1 MRAYQIPLH
10 WLAVSQVNPDIILT
24 KINKRWVPF
33 FKHSCSWS
41 HKTQKLAGGGFQA
54 GDRASTPLQCSS
66 CLWPSCSPG
75 LASPGL
81 PSTTLASYPLDC
93 HRSLRIFW
101 RRNILH
107 HWLWPSKCSL
117 QADNNSKI
125 LQYKPLSPTAATHDN
140 FNKITM
146 QQNKTHPRNFPQSVL

>member
-1 MRAYQIPLH
+1 MHAQTIICLLFDIAVQNSCPTLIRTIGHALH

-24 KINKRWVPF
+24 KINKYEFLSLNTLAVEVIR
-33 FKHSCSWS
+33 
-41 HKTQKLAGGGFQA
+41 QKLAGGGFQA

-75 LASPGL
+75 SASPGPGL
-81 PSTTLASYPLDC
+81 PSTTLASCPLDC

-107 HWLWPSKCSL
+107 QLTVTFKMLTPS
-117 QADNNSKI
+117 
-125 LQYKPLSPTAATHDN
+125 
-140 FNKITM
+140 
-146 QQNKTHPRNFPQSVL
+146 